1 MSSDSWLSWD
11 WRHSSCCDDI
21 RAGVANPRLVN
32 GEAVRFSV
40 LFLSLLAFLGSP
52 AAGQGVWEA
61 AARLDASRAGL
72 GVVVHG
78 GRIYAAGGSG
88 LTDPRDE
95 FESYDAA
102 LDRWFPET
110 PLPRGLERFGM
121 TAINDRIYA
130 AGGYARGE
138 DGVAPSAAVWSWSF
152 AGNIWQSE
160 AAMPAAKADLAL
172 VAVGSLLY
180 AFGGLTDDASVF
192 VFDPEAR
199 SWETI
204 EAPAG
209 VTRRGMSAAE
219 LDGVVYLAGGR
230 LDTETVTRVDIYDPE
245 TDAWSRGP
253 DLPAPRS
260 GAAIAVLDGRIHLL
274 GGRGADARETL
285 QTHLSWQPG
294 EAAWREEAMLPAP
307 RTGGGAAVLNQQIYL
322 IGGGS
327 GGGFL
332 APFTALDT
340 TDVFD
345 PASE

>member
-1 MSSDSWLSWD
+1 MRYIAL
-11 WRHSSCCDDI
+11 I
-21 RAGVANPRLVN
+21 
-32 GEAVRFSV
+32 
-40 LFLSLLAFLGSP
+40 LSLLALV
-52 AAGQGVWEA
+52 AGPVSAQGGWET

-72 GVVVHG
+72 GVVVHE

-95 FESYDAA
+95 FESYDLE

-121 TAINDRIYA
+121 ASINDRIYV

-138 DGVAPSAAVWSWSF
+138 DGVAPSAGVWSWSF

-172 VAVGSLLY
+172 VAFGDALY
-180 AFGGLTDDASVF
+180 AFGGLNDDGNAF

-199 SWETI
+199 SWDTL
-204 EAPAG
+204 EAPAD
-209 VTRRGMSAAE
+209 VTRRGMAAAVIE
-219 LDGVVYLAGGR
+219 GRIYLAGGR
-230 LDTETVTRVDIYDPE
+230 LDGETVTRFDVFDPE
-245 TDAWSRGP
+245 TGAWARLP
-253 DLPAPRS
+253 DLPSPRS
-260 GAAIAVLDGRIHLL
+260 GAAVAVLDGRIHLL

-285 QTHLSWQPG
+285 QTHVSWQPG
-294 EAAWREEAMLPAP
+294 DTAWREEAMLPAP
-307 RTGGGAAVLNQQIYL
+307 RTGGGAAVLDHEIYL

-345 PASE
+345 PGRE